1 MMICVFDCIYIE
13 MFLWIIVKFKHPLKK
28 LSKSFKRG
36 SVELPLTLRAFHD
49 INLANKFVEV

>member
-13 MFLWIIVKFKHPLKK
+13 MFLWVIFKFKHPLKK
-28 LSKSFKRG
+28 LFKSFKRDF
-36 SVELPLTLRAFHD
+36 VELPLTLRAYHD